1 MYHCHILEHEDR
13 GMMRP
18 IVVTPRELMAKDA
31 SGSSFWVYNLPMQ
44 LPQGGDRS
52 VCDP

>member
-1 MYHCHILEHEDR
+1 VLEDR

-31 SGSSFWVYNLPMQ
+31 SGSSFYSGV
-44 LPQGGDRS
+44 R
-52 VCDP
+52 

>member
-1 MYHCHILEHEDR
+1 MYHCHILVLEDR

-31 SGSSFWVYNLPMQ
+31 SGSSFY
-44 LPQGGDRS
+44 S
-52 VCDP
+52 VVQ